1 MGLIIKIAIEK
12 GNSVSLT
19 LKRTTK
25 DQRLTT
31 YYWMNTNLYI
41 RAIQNIELEKETK
54 KKRTDNCPL

>member
-41 RAIQNIELEKETK
+41 RGPF
-54 KKRTDNCPL
+54 RT